1 MDYQKRVRIS
11 QKNLPSEVTHMKR
24 RAKRKISLPA
34 VIVSV
39 LHSETSSVVRLY
51 ARPSKHH
58 GTKPQDHHCSFSY
71 LRKGFAAFHFHTYA
85 GRLTELVSIC
95 VMIMSTCWIQT
106 NRYSSLTLRTCESSE
121 MSLTVRPFPADVW
134 WCFRRKQATDA
145 QMKGEFVVTWTDLKT
160 KIVRVPNSY
169 VYLTI
174 FCGSGV
180 FMCFT

>member
-85 GRLTELVSIC
+85 SRLFDRASVKLCDDHVNMLNSNKQVFLFNTENV
-95 VMIMSTCWIQT
+95 
-106 NRYSSLTLRTCESSE
+106 
-121 MSLTVRPFPADVW
+121 
-134 WCFRRKQATDA
+134 
-145 QMKGEFVVTWTDLKT
+145 
-160 KIVRVPNSY
+160 
-169 VYLTI
+169 
-174 FCGSGV
+174 
-180 FMCFT
+180 